1 MTRAYRA
8 HGLDPILLITP
19 TTSAPR
25 RAAIA
30 EQGGGFLYLV
40 ALRGVT
46 GVQAASADAATA
58 MVADVRKVTDL
69 PIAVG
74 VGIRTPEQ
82 VADIGQAADA
92 VVVGSALVAVIGD
105 HGAKPDLAQQ
115 VERAAAAL
123 VRALPTRGSL
133 NRTKGPS
140 YA

>member
-1 MTRAYRA
+1 MDPRPTILVVDDESGIRELLVEWLGEDGYPVHSAA
-8 HGLDPILLITP
+8 DPAAALTLLDRNP
-19 TTSAPR
+19 
-25 RAAIA
+25 
-30 EQGGGFLYLV
+30 EV

-82 VADIGQAADA
+82 VARIGQAADA
-92 VVVGSALVAVIGD
+92 VVVGSALVAVIGE

-123 VRALPTRGSL
+123 VAALPTR
-133 NRTKGPS
+133 P
-140 YA
+140 